1 MNKKLITA
9 CFPLLLLLGC
19 GNNNSAKN
27 TAVSDTAKNNTHTM
41 MPPPH
46 EKKFAGTAFANTK
59 DYICGMPVTAGVEDT
74 VTYKGKLYGFCS
86 AECREEFVKSP
97 DQYLTAAK

>member
-1 MNKKLITA
+1 MNKKIITA
-9 CFPLLLLLGC
+9 SLVLLLLLGC
-19 GNNNSAKN
+19 GSNKTDSNAPAAGSAKN
-27 TAVSDTAKNNTHTM
+27 STHTM

-59 DYICGMPVTAGVEDT
+59 DYICGMPVTAGIEDT

-86 AECREEFVKSP
+86 KECKDEFSKSP
-97 DQYLTAAK
+97 DQYLTVSK